1 MHKYLDWASAIFT
14 LLLIMACSFVLALA
28 ALAVSLIIGGD
39 FFWAIAAGAA
49 GIILL
54 SIFGN

>member
-1 MHKYLDWASAIFT
+1 MHKYLDWASAIFA
-14 LLLIMACSFVLALA
+14 LLSIMACSFVLALA
-28 ALAVSLIIGGD
+28 ALAVSLIIGTD
-39 FFWAIAAGAA
+39 FLWAVAA